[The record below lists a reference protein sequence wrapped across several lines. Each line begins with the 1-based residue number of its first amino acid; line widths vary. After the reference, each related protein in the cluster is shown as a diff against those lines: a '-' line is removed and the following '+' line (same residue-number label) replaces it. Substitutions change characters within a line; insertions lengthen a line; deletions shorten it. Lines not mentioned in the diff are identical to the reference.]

1 MYHRSMYLYWFSLD
15 ASNKRKNCINAINI
29 SDGSG
34 RTSRSAQGSRTP
46 ERPASSLQSMSSLLL
61 GDPELPPFSV
71 EPDVGFISPGASQTF
86 HIRFSPLEMAEFK
99 ASLICRSDSQRG
111 NYLLIMTFCSVLNFL
126 FLICSIANLKD
137 QQSPVITVSGRSLL
151 PYCHFH
157 LKDSDYLTGNRRNP
171 EPHSPLTVDPNTR
184 VIEFTS
190 LGIGTS
196 VRR

>member
-1 MYHRSMYLYWFSLD
+1 MQVL
-15 ASNKRKNCINAINI
+15 KKNCIVNVINI

-34 RTSRSAQGSRTP
+34 RTSRSSQGSRTP
-46 ERPASSLQSMSSLLL
+46 ERPASSLQNVSSLLL
-61 GDPELPPFSV
+61 GDPELPLFSV
-71 EPDVGFISPGASQTF
+71 EPDVGFIIPGASQTF
-86 HIRFSPLEMAEFK
+86 HIRFAPLEVAEFK

-111 NYLLIMTFCSVLNFL
+111 NYLLMTFCSVLNFK
-126 FLICSIANLKD
+126 FFICSIVNLND

-190 LGIGTS
+190 LGIGSS